1 MSFDVLCLR
10 PEADFT
16 RVGVAP
22 PTGITVAY
30 RRPDDVEL
38 AALIK
43 AARALV
49 IPAVGGKL
57 SGSLFEGG
65 QVKLV
70 QVTGAGVDRLDE
82 AAMKKLG
89 IAVANVPGGSNS
101 AVAEYAVGCAILL
114 LRRLAW
120 SDREIREASYVSFR
134 GRMIA
139 DNLPGLEGL
148 TVGVVGMG
156 TVGLAVA
163 EAFHRFGCQIVYHD
177 PAPRDG
183 AAAGK
188 IGAKAVSLDDL
199 LKTSDVVT
207 LHVPL
212 LPQTRSMI
220 GARQLN
226 LMKPGAVLIQ
236 ASRGGVVNEV
246 ALAARY
252 RQSAVRSRGRG
263 GPSCAVHAPCRG
275 RHPPVLGH
283 PLSRSMGQRRAR
295 PAKGRT
301 APEPCLL
308 KQPPMNA
315 DERQRKNETPR
326 RKAAKAQRR
335 ASLNIKR
342 AALRLSS
349 SFASS
354 VLTLILSG
362 FIGVHRQQF

>member
-1 MSFDVLCLR
+1 MPHDVLCLR

-16 RVGVAP
+16 RVGVATP
-22 PTGITVAY
+22 SGITVAY

-43 AARALV
+43 TSRALV

-82 AAMKKLG
+82 AAMRKLG

-101 AVAEYAVGCAILL
+101 AVAEYAVGCAIVL

-120 SDREIREASYVSFR
+120 SDREIRDANYASFR
-134 GRMIA
+134 GRMVA
-139 DNLPGLEGL
+139 DNLSGLEGL

-177 PAPRDG
+177 PSPRDAG
-183 AAAGK
+183 ALAN
-188 IGAKAVSLDDL
+188 IGARALPLDEL
-199 LKTSDVVT
+199 LKTSDIVT

-212 LPQTRSMI
+212 LPQTRSLI
-220 GARQLN
+220 GARQLD

-236 ASRGGVVNEV
+236 ASRGGVVDEA
-246 ALAARY
+246 ALAAHLNSGRLGGAAVDVY
-252 RQSAVRSRGRG
+252 GAEPTDTGNPLVALEGEAAHRVLFTPHIAGVTRQSAATLFREAWANVERVLVRGE
-263 GPSCAVHAPCRG
+263 APRN
-275 RHPPVLGH
+275 RVY
-283 PLSRSMGQRRAR
+283 
-295 PAKGRT
+295 
-301 APEPCLL
+301 
-308 KQPPMNA
+308 
-315 DERQRKNETPR
+315 
-326 RKAAKAQRR
+326 
-335 ASLNIKR
+335 
-342 AALRLSS
+342 
-349 SFASS
+349 
-354 VLTLILSG
+354 
-362 FIGVHRQQF
+362 